1 MCNNKDIGNKDVD
14 ENLSVGSSKRRLT
27 SFSPVISRSALAKY
41 KVIWAEK
48 APKRTRSHSVHRS
61 WLEIDQDSA
70 RNVLVGTDLIVVHR
84 DTFELEIALARV
96 HTITAYTMLVR
107 YYLPKFG
114 S

>member
-1 MCNNKDIGNKDVD
+1 M
-14 ENLSVGSSKRRLT
+14 GSAKRRLT
-27 SFSPVISRSALAKY
+27 SFSPVISRSALAKH
-41 KVIWAEK
+41 KVVWAEK
-48 APKRTRSHSVHRS
+48 ASKRTRSHSIHGS

-70 RNVLVGTDLIVVHR
+70 RNVLVGSGLIVVHG

-96 HTITAYTMLVR
+96 QTIAADAMLVR